1 MSDAVTDNGL
11 KYWFSEISCQLLQ
24 YTMGRRLYFIEA
36 ENVQVYLEL
45 KYDNKFSL
53 FNAWNAY

>member
-24 YTMGRRLYFIEA
+24 YTMGRRLYLIEA

-53 FNAWNAY
+53 FNA